1 MSKKFPKAV
10 LTLIILLIAAS
21 GNAQSFV
28 EGVVANKSNEELV
41 PFATIAV
48 KNKSRGTI
56 SNAEG
61 KFRLDTRG
69 LEDNDTIQISHVS
82 YATFQLT
89 LGKLKTDQGKITLT
103 ENAIT
108 LKEVSVYASKDDR
121 AFLDEIINQS
131 KKNTV
136 LPTTYDVYY
145 REWVRENAS
154 YNRFADGLLTVA
166 YPVNKEDVKV
176 QVKQSRAFKL
186 PKDEDD
192 MFEMGN
198 PVKLEYVLAG
208 VYINFLNRFRGDN
221 KDNYRVDLY
230 QGSAFDDFNT
240 LIITPKLG
248 VKDSSKLF
256 KAIVKADQNMNIR
269 TVEIKTDSLY
279 MVERSLLGFHMKILT
294 GTITLNFKNNNGH
307 NYLAYARMEFKLKF
321 TFKKMEQIDTYTSE
335 FILLNAVDQLTEI
348 ARKDEYK
355 KALLYKSGNKFTT
368 NFWEGLEM
376 PLLSDTEKKLIE
388 SLAEKS
394 AVINKP
400 N

>member
-1 MSKKFPKAV
+1 MSKNFSKVTLA
-10 LTLIILLIAAS
+10 LIILLVAFHA
-21 GNAQSFV
+21 NAQSFV
-28 EGVVANKSNEELV
+28 EGVVLNKSNEEV
-41 PFATIAV
+41 IPFASIV
-48 KNKSRGTI
+48 FKSKNNGTI

-61 KFRLDTRG
+61 KFKLDTRG
-69 LEDNDTIQISHVS
+69 LGDNDTIQVSHIS
-82 YATFQLT
+82 YATFQFT
-89 LGKLKTDQGKITLT
+89 LGKLKNDQGKISLT

-108 LKEVSVYASKDDR
+108 LREVSVYASKDDR

-166 YPVNKEDVKV
+166 YPVDKRDVKV

-186 PKDEDD
+186 PKDEDE

-198 PVKLEYVLAG
+198 PVKLEYGLSY
-208 VYINFLNRFRGDN
+208 VYVDFLNKFRGER
-221 KDNYRVDLY
+221 KDSYRVDLY
-230 QGSAFDDFNT
+230 QGSTFDDFNT
-240 LIITPKLG
+240 LIITPKRG

-256 KAIVKADQNMNIR
+256 KAIVKADQNMNIK

-279 MVERSLLGFHMKILT
+279 AVEISILGLHMKVLA
-294 GTITLNFKNNNGH
+294 GTITLNFKNNDGH
-307 NYLAYARMEFKLKF
+307 NYVAYARMEYKIKF
-321 TFKKMEQIDTYTSE
+321 TFRKKEQIDIYTSE
-335 FILLNAVDQLTEI
+335 FIVLNAINRLTEI

-355 KALLYKSGNKFTT
+355 KSSLYKNGSKFTT

-394 AVINKP
+394 KAIKG
-400 N
+400 